1 VLLSFTDSTVSKLV
15 STCGG
20 HTWQRRNAMIRQS
33 AKRMCT
39 CKHRL
44 ERASF
49 VQPKSPVI
57 PGMKACKRRLVRE
70 CFEQPESPAMPGWY
84 IIELLLNG
92 QSIVYFSVPD
102 YQQAVLLLFACLSD
116 DKDKLSEP
124 QSCVFSYNVYIV
136 TDTHYP
142 LGRCL
147 NHDFNLPIHMT

>member
-1 VLLSFTDSTVSKLV
+1 
-15 STCGG
+15 
-20 HTWQRRNAMIRQS
+20 MIRQS
-33 AKRMCT
+33 SKRMSA
-39 CKHRL
+39 CKHRR

-49 VQPKSPVI
+49 ERTESPVI

-70 CFEQPESPAMPGWY
+70 SFEQPESSAMPGWY

-92 QSIVYFSVPD
+92 QSIGYFSVPD

-147 NHDFNLPIHMT
+147 NNDFNLPLYTS